1 MATKPTS
8 TAREVVPRHEGQAPS
23 GLAVRIWSTV
33 RTSFSEFID
42 SDPFSQAA
50 TIAYYTIFSLPAVMI
65 ITVMAAATFYDAP
78 TVRNAIIEQAG
89 HLIGRSS
96 AEDLRLMLDK
106 AAVTETRFMAR
117 ALGLIALVISA
128 GSVFAS
134 LQSALNHVWKVEAKP
149 GKAVWKYLS
158 TRLMSLALVACFG
171 FLMLVSLVLDAA
183 LVAVSD
189 RLAMWFS
196 GVASFIIHAADLALS
211 FGIVTCIFAV
221 IFRVLPDARVAWR
234 HVWGGALVTALLFTL
249 GKFLIG
255 FYVSKSGVSDA
266 YGTAS
271 TVIVILMWVYY
282 STVIMLFGAHY
293 THVRTRDRG
302 PGVRPMEHAVKVPP
316 APPAAPR

>member
-1 MATKPTS
+1 M
-8 TAREVVPRHEGQAPS
+8 
-23 GLAVRIWSTV
+23 AVRIWSTV